1 MEIKK
6 FEAYIGTE
14 PELMKVTRKEFIEGM
29 IDIFIDAKIC
39 GYEVNGTHYYRDKE
53 EVWFFCDKKE
63 GNAYVD
69 DKVIKLDLS
78 DLGIE
83 IGSSEWD
90 DEKEEF
96 GEFIPEVN
104 LDTDVTKQVKNFR
117 KNIGK
122 YNV

>member
-6 FEAYIGTE
+6 FEAYIGIE

-39 GYEVNGTHYYRDKE
+39 GYEVNGTSYYRDKE
-53 EVWFFCDKKE
+53 EVWLFCDKKE

-69 DKVIKLDLS
+69 DKVIKLDIS

-83 IGSSEWD
+83 IGSSEWN